1 MGELNQESAKGTA
14 FSSREDPLS
23 WIPRAATK
31 LHSLWLGWT
40 YPFASF
46 GKQVSVHY
54 SCDLGRHIAPLIG
67 MGNGV
72 IIERDCWL
80 NIPDNSRSGSPVI
93 FLGDGCQVGRRC
105 MISAKNRIHV
115 ESNVVFA
122 PSALLMDHNHS
133 FEDITTP
140 ILSQGITDGG
150 TIRIEEGCWI
160 GFGAAIICGVGEL
173 VVGRN
178 SVVGAN
184 SVVTRSVPPYS
195 VVAGNPARVVRQFD
209 SHTGRWLKVST
220 VLAAKD

>member
-1 MGELNQESAKGTA
+1 MMGTA
-14 FSSREDPLS
+14 FPSREDPLS

-31 LHSLWLGWT
+31 LNSLWLAWT
-40 YPFASF
+40 YPFAVF

-67 MGNGV
+67 IGDRV
-72 IIERDCWL
+72 IIDRDCWL
-80 NIPDNSRSGSPVI
+80 NIPVNSSSGDPVI
-93 FLGDGCQVGRRC
+93 YLGDGCQVGRRC

-115 ESNVVFA
+115 GSNVVFA

-133 FEDITTP
+133 FEDVTIP
-140 ILSQGITDGG
+140 ILSQGITSGG

-160 GFGAAIICGVGEL
+160 GFGAAIICNVGEL
-173 VVGRN
+173 IIGRN

-209 SHTGRWLKVST
+209 AQKKEWVKVSNS
-220 VLAAKD
+220 

>member
-1 MGELNQESAKGTA
+1 VRETA
-14 FSSREDPLS
+14 FPSFEDPLS
-23 WIPRAATK
+23 WIPRIATK
-31 LHSLWLGWT
+31 LNSLWLAWT
-40 YPFASF
+40 YPFASL
-46 GKQVSVHY
+46 GNHVSVHY

-67 MGNGV
+67 IGDRV
-72 IIERDCWL
+72 IIDRDCWL
-80 NIPDNSRSGSPVI
+80 NIPVNSSSGGPVI

-133 FEDITTP
+133 FEDVTIP
-140 ILSQGITDGG
+140 ILQQGITDGG
-150 TIRIEEGCWI
+150 AIRIEEGCWI
-160 GFGAAIICGVGEL
+160 GFGAAIICSWGEL

-209 SHTGRWLKVST
+209 SQKGQWVKVPNS
-220 VLAAKD
+220 